1 MPLPPPCLSPTPPP
15 YAPRAFSS
23 LAARKSLAVSKDLR
37 SKIGFRPEE
46 LLASVVK
53 LYLNLFHADR
63 EGALVKAIVS
73 EGRSFRPTLFAE
85 AEAVIR

>member
-1 MPLPPPCLSPTPPP
+1 M
-15 YAPRAFSS
+15 
-23 LAARKSLAVSKDLR
+23 
-37 SKIGFRPEE
+37 
-46 LLASVVK
+46 VK